1 MMKLVDDDVCCC
13 PPSSSRVQLQLEP
26 SGGDGVSL
34 VFVRHFPGADDV
46 VHEVRPPQTAA
57 AAAKVAASSAVQHL
71 LMIRMQ
77 WTRRDAHLEGRWK
90 KERGSGE
97 KREEGSGGRRGKR
110 GIEEEGNDKRS
121 KYLSEG

>member
-57 AAAKVAASSAVQHL
+57 AAAKVAATSAVQHL

-90 KERGSGE
+90 KDRAAGKRG
-97 KREEGSGGRRGKR
+97 KREAGEGGGSGG
-110 GIEEEGNDKRS
+110 
-121 KYLSEG
+121 